1 MKRFLFVAMLF
12 VFSLDLAAPAF
23 AGRTVVRHRPGRTTV
38 VHKGRHHR
46 TTVVVHKHFP
56 LRRRLP
62 LVVVRPARVAVRV
75 APVVFLAPI
84 VWAPVV
90 IAVPPPQERFAWEDG
105 ETLVED
111 EEWTEFT
118 LSVNDRGRE
127 LFIQIADGKAQIS
140 FAEVVFENG
149 DTHVVDCRDRTK
161 GPGLYPLLDFKDGR
175 HVDHVRVVA
184 RAKTDEARVVLRM
197 FK

>member
-1 MKRFLFVAMLF
+1 MKRFAFVAMLF
-12 VFSLDLAAPAF
+12 VFSLEIASPAF
-23 AGRTVVRHRPGRTTV
+23 AGKTVVRHRRGRTTV
-38 VHKGRHHR
+38 VHKGHHR
-46 TTVVVHKHFP
+46 TRVVVHKHFP
-56 LRRRLP
+56 IRRRLP
-62 LVVVRPARVAVRV
+62 VVVVRPARVAVRV
-75 APVVFLAPI
+75 APLVFLAPL

-90 IAVPPPQERFAWEDG
+90 IATPPPPDRFVWEDA

-118 LSVNDRGRE
+118 LSVNDHGRE
-127 LFIQIADGKAQIS
+127 LFLQISDGKAQIS

-149 DTHVVDCRDRTK
+149 DTRVVDCKDKTK

-175 HVDHVRVVA
+175 GVDHVRVVA